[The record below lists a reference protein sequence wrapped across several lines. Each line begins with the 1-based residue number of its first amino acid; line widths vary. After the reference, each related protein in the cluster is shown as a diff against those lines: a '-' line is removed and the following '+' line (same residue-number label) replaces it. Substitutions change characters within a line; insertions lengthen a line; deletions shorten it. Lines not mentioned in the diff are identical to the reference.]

1 MVSQLEPVYRSS
13 AVLLIET
20 NRAKV
25 TRIEEVY
32 TDVQATGA
40 LQTQA
45 GVLNSR
51 SIAERVIDRLKLTR
65 HPEFDPRQA
74 KPSVT
79 EQWLTDNLPSVA
91 AAVGAGPAPHLG

>member
-1 MVSQLEPVYRSS
+1 MLTLLVGVAAAFVVSQKQPVYRSS
-13 AVLLIET
+13 AVMLIET

-32 TDVQATGA
+32 SDVQGAGA

-45 GVLNSR
+45 GVLKSR
-51 SIAERVIDRLKLTR
+51 TIAERVIDRLKLAR

-74 KPSVT
+74 KP
-79 EQWLTDNLPSVA
+79 
-91 AAVGAGPAPHLG
+91 